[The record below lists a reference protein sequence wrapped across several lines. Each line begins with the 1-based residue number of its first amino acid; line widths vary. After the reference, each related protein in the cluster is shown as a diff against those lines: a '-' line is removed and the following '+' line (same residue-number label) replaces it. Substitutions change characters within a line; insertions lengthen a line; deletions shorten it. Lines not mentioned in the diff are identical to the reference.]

1 MTESLSFW
9 ANTAWGW
16 PAGLGLALALTG
28 WLWWQRQQLLLA
40 QARLQAQLEHQLS
53 TLNDSRMQLQQQQD
67 DNKAQQQDYLRLKEK
82 HDRLQVLLS
91 EKQQQF
97 SQQMALLQDSKA
109 QLKQEFENLAN
120 QILQQKGE
128 LFARQSQQSLLHL
141 LQPLHSEMKGF
152 RDKVEA
158 IHSEDLKQRS
168 ELKTELLNLQRLNS
182 AITDQ
187 AARLTSAL
195 QGQKKLQGNWGELML
210 ENVLENSG
218 LRAGIDYRREVS
230 FQTSEGRRR
239 PDVIV
244 ALPQQKHLVIDAKTS
259 LMAYTRYVNAEDDT
273 ERAEALRAHCQAI
286 GERIRELADKQY
298 FQLDG
303 LNSPEVV
310 FMFVPIES
318 AYVEALKQDPL
329 LYQKALEQ
337 NVLVTTP
344 TTLLTSLNIVRQ
356 LWRFEQ
362 QNQHSA
368 ELAQRAERFYSKL
381 AAFLDSMQGVG
392 RQLDKARDSY
402 DKALAQLY
410 SGKGN
415 LIKQAAEFRDLGV
428 AVRQQLDPE
437 LVEKAQLELGQS
449 GAEQQEQDG

>member
-1 MTESLSFW
+1 MAVEYT
-9 ANTAWGW
+9 
-16 PAGLGLALALTG
+16 GLLALLALVLLLG
-28 WLWWQRQQLLLA
+28 VLWSRQQLQQQLIKA
-40 QARLQAQLEHQLS
+40 QTQLS
-53 TLNDSRMQLQQQQD
+53 FQLDALNDSRMQYQQLAD
-67 DNKAQQQDYLRLKEK
+67 EYKAAQQDYLRLKEK

-91 EKQQQF
+91 EKQTQYQA
-97 SQQMALLQDSKA
+97 QLQLLQDSKH
-109 QLKQEFENLAN
+109 QLKHEFENLAQ
-120 QILQQKGE
+120 QILEQKGQQ
-128 LFARQSQQSLLHL
+128 FARQSEQSLQQL
-141 LQPLHSEMKGF
+141 LQPLQAEMKGF

-158 IHSEDLKQRS
+158 VHSEDLKQRS
-168 ELKTELLNLQRLNS
+168 ELKTELLQLQKLNV

-218 LRAGIDYRREVS
+218 LRAGIDYKREVS
-230 FQTSEGRRR
+230 FQTEYGRRR

-244 ALPQQKHLVIDAKTS
+244 CLPQQKHLVIDAKTS
-259 LMAYTRYVNAEDDT
+259 LVAYTEYMNAADEVS
-273 ERAEALRAHCQAI
+273 RSQALKAHCQAVSD
-286 GERIRELADKQY
+286 RIRELADKAY

-310 FMFVPIES
+310 VMFIPVES
-318 AYVEALKQDPL
+318 AYVEALKHEPL
-329 LYQKALEQ
+329 LYQKALER
-337 NVLVTTP
+337 NVLVATP

-368 ELAQRAERFYSKL
+368 ELSLRAERFYHKL
-381 AAFLDSMQGVG
+381 AAFLGSMQGVG
-392 RQLDKARDSY
+392 NQLDKARDSY

-428 AVRQQLDPE
+428 AVRSELPAD
-437 LVEKAQLELGQS
+437 LVEQAALELPLPVSPTAG
-449 GAEQQEQDG
+449 

>member
-1 MTESLSFW
+1 MTVEYTWL
-9 ANTAWGW
+9 
-16 PAGLGLALALTG
+16 LALLALVLLLG
-28 WLWWQRQQLLLA
+28 GAWSRQQLQQQLIKA
-40 QARLQAQLEHQLS
+40 QTQLS
-53 TLNDSRMQLQQQQD
+53 FQLDALNDSRMQYQQLAD
-67 DNKAQQQDYLRLKEK
+67 EHKAAQQDYLRLKEK

-91 EKQQQF
+91 EKQTQYQA
-97 SQQMALLQDSKA
+97 QLQLLQDSKH
-109 QLKQEFENLAN
+109 QLKHEFENLAQ
-120 QILQQKGE
+120 QILEQKGQQ
-128 LFARQSQQSLLHL
+128 FARQSEQSLQQL
-141 LQPLHSEMKGF
+141 LQPLQAEMKGF

-158 IHSEDLKQRS
+158 VHSEDLKQRS
-168 ELKTELLNLQRLNS
+168 ELKTELLHLQKLNV

-218 LRAGIDYRREVS
+218 LRAGIDYKREVS
-230 FQTSEGRRR
+230 FQTEYGRRR

-244 ALPQQKHLVIDAKTS
+244 CLPQQKHLVIDAKTS
-259 LMAYTRYVNAEDDT
+259 LVAYTEYMNAVDEVS
-273 ERAEALRAHCQAI
+273 RSQALKAHCQAVND
-286 GERIRELADKQY
+286 RIRELADKAY

-303 LNSPEVV
+303 LNTPEVV
-310 FMFVPIES
+310 VMFIPVES
-318 AYVEALKQDPL
+318 AYVEALKHEPL
-329 LYQKALEQ
+329 LYQKALER
-337 NVLVTTP
+337 NVLVATP

-368 ELAQRAERFYSKL
+368 ELSLRAERFYHKL
-381 AAFLDSMQGVG
+381 AAFLGSMQGVG
-392 RQLDKARDSY
+392 NQLDKARDSY

-428 AVRQQLDPE
+428 AVRSELPAD
-437 LVEKAQLELGQS
+437 LVEQAALELPLPVSPTVG
-449 GAEQQEQDG
+449 

>member
-1 MTESLSFW
+1 MAVEWMALLLL
-9 ANTAWGW
+9 
-16 PAGLGLALALTG
+16 AGGALL
-28 WLWWQRQQLLLA
+28 WLVWSRQQLQQQLIKA
-40 QARLQAQLEHQLS
+40 QTQLTFQLDA
-53 TLNDSRMQLQQQQD
+53 LNDSRMQYQQLLD
-67 DNKAQQQDYLRLKEK
+67 EHKAGQQDYLRLKEK

-91 EKQQQF
+91 EKQQQY
-97 SQQMALLQDSKA
+97 QAQLQLLSDSKH
-109 QLKQEFENLAN
+109 QLKQEFENLAQ
-120 QILQQKGE
+120 QILEQKGQQ
-128 LFARQSQQSLLHL
+128 FARQSEQSLQLI
-141 LQPLHSEMKGF
+141 LQPLQAEMKGF

-158 IHSEDLKQRS
+158 VHSEDLKQRS
-168 ELKTELLNLQRLNS
+168 ELKTELLQLQKLNV

-218 LRAGIDYRREVS
+218 LRPGIDYKREVS
-230 FQTSEGRRR
+230 FQTEYGRRR

-244 ALPQQKHLVIDAKTS
+244 CLPQQKHLVIDAKTS
-259 LMAYTRYVNAEDDT
+259 LVAYTEYMNAADDT
-273 ERAEALRAHCQAI
+273 SRQLALKAHCQAVSD
-286 GERIRELADKQY
+286 RIRELADKAY

-310 FMFVPIES
+310 VMFIPVES
-318 AYVEALKQDPL
+318 AYVEALKHEPL
-329 LYQKALEQ
+329 LYQKALER
-337 NVLVTTP
+337 NVLVATP

-368 ELAQRAERFYSKL
+368 ELALRAERFYHKL
-381 AAFLDSMQGVG
+381 AAFLASMQGVG
-392 RQLDKARDSY
+392 SQLDKARDSY

-410 SGKGN
+410 SGKAN

-428 AVRQQLDPE
+428 AVRSELPPE
-437 LVEKAQLELGQS
+437 LVEQAALELPLPGQQTE
-449 GAEQQEQDG
+449 GQHG